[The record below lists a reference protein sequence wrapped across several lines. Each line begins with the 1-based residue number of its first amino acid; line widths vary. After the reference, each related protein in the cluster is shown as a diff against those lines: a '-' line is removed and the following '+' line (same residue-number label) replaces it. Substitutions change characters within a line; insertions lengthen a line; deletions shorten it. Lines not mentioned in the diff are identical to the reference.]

1 MALLRPNVSRLTSAI
16 ALSSATL
23 MLVLSGCGATN
34 TASSSSST
42 AASSSVSASAT
53 SGYNAGYNDSAA
65 KDHTSF
71 FVKDNG
77 DGTKVIK
84 DVDGKEVTV
93 PVTAQHVA
101 NLWHANNQV
110 LLTLGGA
117 PKLAATTHY
126 VTTIPW
132 FRQVYPD
139 ITKVPAP
146 IAANNDLNM
155 EELIAAKPDVV
166 LVSSEKQ
173 AEAVRNAGLTAV
185 RVGFSDMDGLMQTV
199 NLTAEVLGTQGAY
212 ERAQKYND
220 YMKKNLK
227 LIEERLKG
235 LPDNERPK
243 VLHLGSGIDVH
254 TVSGTG
260 IVIDEWIKIAGG
272 TNAASSV
279 KGMKSVSM
287 EQITSFAPDVIIIG
301 GDTSAKGVET
311 IKSDAAWQDVPAVK
325 NGKLIRNPYGTFN
338 WDRYSTEEALQVLWA
353 AKTLHPDKFADVDMV
368 KEVREFYSTFF
379 GYQLSND
386 DAQRILDGNPPAG
399 YTA

>member
-1 MALLRPNVSRLTSAI
+1 MASSRLTSAL
-16 ALSSATL
+16 ALSSAAL

-34 TASSSSST
+34 TTSSSSAS
-42 AASSSVSASAT
+42 ASSSVSVSASSSASAQN
-53 SGYNAGYNDSAA
+53 GYNGAA
-65 KDHTSF
+65 ATDHTSF

-84 DVDGKEVTV
+84 DVDGQEVTI
-93 PVTAQHVA
+93 PVTPERVA

-110 LLTLGGA
+110 ILTLGGA
-117 PKLAATTHY
+117 PKLSATTHY

-155 EELIAAKPDVV
+155 EALLATKPDVV

-173 AEAVRNAGLTAV
+173 AEAVRQAGLTAV
-185 RVGFSDMDGLMQTV
+185 RVGFSDMNGLMQTV

-212 ERAQKYND
+212 ERAQKYNA
-220 YMKKNLK
+220 YMQKNLK
-227 LIEERLKG
+227 LIEERLKD
-235 LPDNERPK
+235 LPDSERPK
-243 VLHLGSGIDVH
+243 VMHIGSGTKVQN
-254 TVSGTG
+254 VSGSG

-272 TNAASSV
+272 QNVAADQ
-279 KGMKSVSM
+279 KGMKDVSM
-287 EQITSFAPDVIIIG
+287 EQITAYAPEVIIIG
-301 GDTSAKGVET
+301 GDASAKGVQT
-311 IKSDAAWQDVPAVK
+311 IKSDAAWKDIPAVK
-325 NGKLIRNPYGTFN
+325 NNKVIRNPYGTFN

-353 AKTLHPDKFADVDMV
+353 AKTLHPQKFTDIDMV
-368 KEVREFYSTFF
+368 KETQEFYSTFF
-379 GYQLSND
+379 GYSLSAD
-386 DAQRILDGNPPAG
+386 DAQRILAGEAPEG

>member
-1 MALLRPNVSRLTSAI
+1 MASSRLTSAL
-16 ALSSATL
+16 ALSSAAL

-34 TASSSSST
+34 TTSSSSAS
-42 AASSSVSASAT
+42 ASSSVSVSASSSASAQN
-53 SGYNAGYNDSAA
+53 GYNGAA
-65 KDHTSF
+65 ATDHTSF

-84 DVDGKEVTV
+84 DVDGQEVTI
-93 PVTAQHVA
+93 PVTPERVA

-110 LLTLGGA
+110 ILTLGGA
-117 PKLAATTHY
+117 PKLSATTHY

-155 EELIAAKPDVV
+155 EALLATKPDVV

-173 AEAVRNAGLTAV
+173 AEAVRQAGLTAV
-185 RVGFSDMDGLMQTV
+185 RVGFSDMNGLMQTV

-212 ERAQKYND
+212 ERAQKYNA
-220 YMKKNLK
+220 YMQKNLK
-227 LIEERLKG
+227 LIEERLKD
-235 LPDNERPK
+235 LPDSERPK
-243 VLHLGSGIDVH
+243 VMHIGSGTKVQN
-254 TVSGTG
+254 VSGSG

-272 TNAASSV
+272 QNVAADQ
-279 KGMKSVSM
+279 KGMKDVSM
-287 EQITSFAPDVIIIG
+287 EQITAYAPEVIIIG
-301 GDTSAKGVET
+301 GDASAKGVQT
-311 IKSDAAWQDVPAVK
+311 IKSDAAWKDIPAVK
-325 NGKLIRNPYGTFN
+325 NDKVIRNPYGTFN

-353 AKTLHPDKFADVDMV
+353 AKTLHPQKFADIDMV
-368 KEVREFYSTFF
+368 KETQEFYSTFF
-379 GYQLSND
+379 GYSLSAD
-386 DAQRILDGNPPAG
+386 DAQRILAGEAPEG

>member
-1 MALLRPNVSRLTSAI
+1 MTSSRLTSAL
-16 ALSSATL
+16 ALSSAAL

-34 TASSSSST
+34 TASSSS
-42 AASSSVSASAT
+42 APASSSVSASASSSAST
-53 SGYNAGYNDSAA
+53 QNGYNGAA
-65 KDHTSF
+65 ATDHTSF

-84 DVDGKEVTV
+84 DVDGQEVTV
-93 PVTAQHVA
+93 PVTPERVA

-110 LLTLGGA
+110 ILTLGGA
-117 PKLAATTHY
+117 PKLSATTHY

-155 EELIAAKPDVV
+155 EALLATKPDVV

-173 AEAVRNAGLTAV
+173 AEAVRQAGLTAV
-185 RVGFSDMDGLMQTV
+185 RVGFSDMNGLMQTV

-212 ERAQKYND
+212 ERAQKYNA
-220 YMKKNLK
+220 YMQKNLK
-227 LIEERLKG
+227 LIEERLKD
-235 LPDNERPK
+235 LPDSERPK
-243 VLHLGSGIDVH
+243 VMHIGSGTKVQN
-254 TVSGTG
+254 VSGSG

-272 TNAASSV
+272 QNVAADQ
-279 KGMKSVSM
+279 KGMKDVSM
-287 EQITSFAPDVIIIG
+287 EQITAYAPEVIIIG
-301 GDTSAKGVET
+301 GDASAKGVQT
-311 IKSDAAWQDVPAVK
+311 IQSDAAWKDVPAVK
-325 NGKLIRNPYGTFN
+325 NNKVIRNPYGTFN

-353 AKTLHPDKFADVDMV
+353 AKTLHPQKFTDVDMV
-368 KEVREFYSTFF
+368 KETQEFYSTFF
-379 GYQLSND
+379 GYSLSAD
-386 DAQRILDGNPPAG
+386 DAQRILAGEAPEG

>member
-1 MALLRPNVSRLTSAI
+1 MASSRLTSAL
-16 ALSSATL
+16 ALSSAAL

-34 TASSSSST
+34 TTSSSSAS
-42 AASSSVSASAT
+42 ASSSVSAST
-53 SGYNAGYNDSAA
+53 SSSASAQNGYNGAA
-65 KDHTSF
+65 ATDHTSF

-84 DVDGKEVTV
+84 DVDGQEVTV
-93 PVTAQHVA
+93 PVTPERVA

-110 LLTLGGA
+110 ILTLGGA
-117 PKLAATTHY
+117 PKLSATTHY

-155 EELIAAKPDVV
+155 EALLATKPDVV

-173 AEAVRNAGLTAV
+173 AEAVRKAGLTAV
-185 RVGFSDMDGLMQTV
+185 RVGFSDMNGLMQTV

-212 ERAQKYND
+212 ERAQKYNA
-220 YMKKNLK
+220 YMQKNLK
-227 LIEERLKG
+227 LIEERLKD
-235 LPDNERPK
+235 LPDSERPK
-243 VLHLGSGIDVH
+243 VMHIGSGTKVQN
-254 TVSGTG
+254 VSGSG

-272 TNAASSV
+272 QNVATDL
-279 KGMKSVSM
+279 KGMKDVSM
-287 EQITSFAPDVIIIG
+287 EQITSYAPEVIIIG
-301 GDTSAKGVET
+301 GDASAKGVQT
-311 IKSDAAWQDVPAVK
+311 IQSDAAWKDVPAVK
-325 NGKLIRNPYGTFN
+325 NGKVIRNPYGTFN

-353 AKTLHPDKFADVDMV
+353 AKTLHPQKFADIDMV
-368 KEVREFYSTFF
+368 KETQQFYSTFF
-379 GYQLSND
+379 GYSLSAD
-386 DAQRILDGNPPAG
+386 DAQRILAGEAPEG

>member
-1 MALLRPNVSRLTSAI
+1 MASSRLTSAL
-16 ALSSATL
+16 ALSSAAL

-34 TASSSSST
+34 TTSSSSAS
-42 AASSSVSASAT
+42 ASSSVSVSASSSASAQN
-53 SGYNAGYNDSAA
+53 GYNGAA
-65 KDHTSF
+65 ATDHTSF

-84 DVDGKEVTV
+84 DVDGQEVTI
-93 PVTAQHVA
+93 PVTPERVA

-110 LLTLGGA
+110 ILTLGGA
-117 PKLAATTHY
+117 PKLSATTHY

-155 EELIAAKPDVV
+155 EALLATKPDVV

-173 AEAVRNAGLTAV
+173 AEAVRQAGLTAV
-185 RVGFSDMDGLMQTV
+185 RVGFSDMNGLMQTV

-212 ERAQKYND
+212 ERAQKYNA
-220 YMKKNLK
+220 YMQKNLK
-227 LIEERLKG
+227 LIEERLKD
-235 LPDNERPK
+235 LPDSERPK
-243 VLHLGSGIDVH
+243 VMHIGSGTKVQN
-254 TVSGTG
+254 VSGSG

-272 TNAASSV
+272 QNVAADQ
-279 KGMKSVSM
+279 KGMKDVSM
-287 EQITSFAPDVIIIG
+287 EQITAYAPEVIIIG
-301 GDTSAKGVET
+301 GDASAKGVQT
-311 IKSDAAWQDVPAVK
+311 IKSDAAWKDIPAVK
-325 NGKLIRNPYGTFN
+325 NNKVIRNPYGTFN

-353 AKTLHPDKFADVDMV
+353 AKTLHPQKFADIDMV
-368 KEVREFYSTFF
+368 KETQEFYSTFF
-379 GYQLSND
+379 GYSLSAD
-386 DAQRILDGNPPAG
+386 DAQRILAGEAPEG

>member
-1 MALLRPNVSRLTSAI
+1 MASSRLTSAL
-16 ALSSATL
+16 ALSSAAL

-34 TASSSSST
+34 TTSSSSAS
-42 AASSSVSASAT
+42 ASSSVNASASSSASAQN
-53 SGYNAGYNDSAA
+53 GYNGAA
-65 KDHTSF
+65 ATDHTSF

-84 DVDGKEVTV
+84 DVDGQEVTI
-93 PVTAQHVA
+93 PVTPERVA

-110 LLTLGGA
+110 ILTLGGA
-117 PKLAATTHY
+117 PKLSATTHY

-155 EELIAAKPDVV
+155 EALLATKPDVV

-173 AEAVRNAGLTAV
+173 AEAVRQAGLTAV
-185 RVGFSDMDGLMQTV
+185 RVGFSDMNGLMQTV

-212 ERAQKYND
+212 ERAQKYNA
-220 YMKKNLK
+220 YMQKNLK
-227 LIEERLKG
+227 LIEERLKD
-235 LPDNERPK
+235 LPDSERPK
-243 VLHLGSGIDVH
+243 VMHIGSGTKVQN
-254 TVSGTG
+254 VSGSG

-272 TNAASSV
+272 QNVAADQ
-279 KGMKSVSM
+279 KGMKDVSM
-287 EQITSFAPDVIIIG
+287 EQITAYAPEVIIIG
-301 GDTSAKGVET
+301 GDASAKGVQA
-311 IKSDAAWQDVPAVK
+311 IKSDAAWKDVPAVK
-325 NGKLIRNPYGTFN
+325 NNKVIRNPYGTFN

-353 AKTLHPDKFADVDMV
+353 AKTLHPQKFTDIDMV
-368 KEVREFYSTFF
+368 KETQEFYSTFF
-379 GYQLSND
+379 GYSLSAD
-386 DAQRILDGNPPAG
+386 DAQRILAGEAPEG